1 MLIHTHTHV
10 PPDDYDARETQTTTL
25 HKMTHGPTDARD
37 DTETLTTTT
46 DTTTMGASASRSRN
60 PTSADPPTPQT
71 GGKPR
76 RRSRK
81 WKKNRHLGRTT
92 STDSASTEPLPTP
105 RATPYSQT
113 HDAHELYAHDEELLE
128 LQVAVATT
136 RAATKALLRDA
147 EEWRARA
154 LADGTTNVG
163 RGIGGDEDEGG
174 DTAGENVRG
183 RGRGS
188 PTLVAATDRW
198 NAEEGGVGVGSRF
211 LGLEFFDPRER
222 DMRLRVS
229 GSPVG
234 RGNGGVNETETMRT
248 KKGYHPLLESSL
260 DLEKIRL
267 DLRDCVTKNASAFQ
281 DIARTFAEKMEKLQ
295 EDSQSSFEKNLE
307 SLMIEHERNWFKHKV
322 AREKFTALTEVV
334 SLEGSHSGKDAISE
348 EGSMEEESPSL
359 ERSKQIDAI
368 STEIS
373 QRVAAIEKN
382 EVMLKT
388 RSREFLAYFVPHAR
402 HLAKEFAMAQVDFF
416 GASSERTARAVASS
430 TIESLRREM
439 STVKLPSRTRID
451 APPTPDK
458 LGSESRRKQHKQ
470 KEEESLEEGEIA
482 VSGAPAEATT
492 SIA

>member
-1 MLIHTHTHV
+1 
-10 PPDDYDARETQTTTL
+10 
-25 HKMTHGPTDARD
+25 MTHGPTDARD
-37 DTETLTTTT
+37 DTETLTT
-46 DTTTMGASASRSRN
+46 TTTMGASASRSRN
-60 PTSADPPTPQT
+60 PTSADPPPPQT

-113 HDAHELYAHDEELLE
+113 HDAYELYAHDEELLE

-154 LADGTTNVG
+154 LADGDG
-163 RGIGGDEDEGG
+163 IRGDGDEGG

-183 RGRGS
+183 HGRGS

-234 RGNGGVNETETMRT
+234 RGNGGANKTETVRT
-248 KKGYHPLLESSL
+248 KKGHHPLLESSL

-267 DLRDCVTKNASAFQ
+267 DLRNCVTKNASAFQ

-388 RSREFLAYFVPHAR
+388 RSREFLAYFVQHAR

-470 KEEESLEEGEIA
+470 KEEDSLEEGEIA

>member
-1 MLIHTHTHV
+1 
-10 PPDDYDARETQTTTL
+10 
-25 HKMTHGPTDARD
+25 MTHGPTDAQD
-37 DTETLTTTT
+37 CTETLTT
-46 DTTTMGASASRSRN
+46 TTTMGASASRSRN
-60 PTSADPPTPQT
+60 ATSADPTPPQT
-71 GGKPR
+71 GGKSR
-76 RRSRK
+76 RRSRR

-92 STDSASTEPLPTP
+92 STDSASTETLPTP

-163 RGIGGDEDEGG
+163 RGIGGDGDEGG
-174 DTAGENVRG
+174 ETGENVRG

-198 NAEEGGVGVGSRF
+198 NAEEGDVGIGSRF

-234 RGNGGVNETETMRT
+234 RGNGGANETETMRT
-248 KKGYHPLLESSL
+248 KKAYHPLLESSL

-307 SLMIEHERNWFKHKV
+307 SLVVEHERNWFKHKL

-334 SLEGSHSGKDAISE
+334 SLEDSHSGKDAISE
-348 EGSMEEESPSL
+348 EGSIEEESPSL

-430 TIESLRREM
+430 TIESLRRDM

-451 APPTPDK
+451 APPTPDR

-470 KEEESLEEGEIA
+470 KEESLEEGEIA

>member
-1 MLIHTHTHV
+1 
-10 PPDDYDARETQTTTL
+10 
-25 HKMTHGPTDARD
+25 MTHGPTDARD
-37 DTETLTTTT
+37 YTETLTTTT
-46 DTTTMGASASRSRN
+46 ATTMGASASRSRN
-60 PTSADPPTPQT
+60 TTSADPPPPQT
-71 GGKPR
+71 GGKSR
-76 RRSRK
+76 RRSRR

-92 STDSASTEPLPTP
+92 STDSASTETLPTP

-147 EEWRARA
+147 EEWRERA

-163 RGIGGDEDEGG
+163 RGIGRDGDEGG
-174 DTAGENVRG
+174 ETGENVRG

-198 NAEEGGVGVGSRF
+198 NAEEGDVGVGSRF

-234 RGNGGVNETETMRT
+234 RGNGGANETETMRT

-260 DLEKIRL
+260 DIEKIRL

-307 SLMIEHERNWFKHKV
+307 SLVVEHERNWFKHKV

-348 EGSMEEESPSL
+348 EGSIEEESPSL

-430 TIESLRREM
+430 TIESLRRDM

-451 APPTPDK
+451 APPTPDR

-470 KEEESLEEGEIA
+470 KEESLEEGEIA

>member
-1 MLIHTHTHV
+1 MT
-10 PPDDYDARETQTTTL
+10 PGPD
-25 HKMTHGPTDARD
+25 DARD
-37 DTETLTTTT
+37 DSETLTSSITTT
-46 DTTTMGASASRSRN
+46 TTTTMGASASRSRN
-60 PTSADPPTPQT
+60 PTAAEPLPLQT
-71 GGKPR
+71 GGKSHR
-76 RRSRK
+76 SRRSRR
-81 WKKNRHLGRTT
+81 WKKNRHLGCAT
-92 STDSASTEPLPTP
+92 STDSASTETPPTP

-154 LADGTTNVG
+154 LADRTTG
-163 RGIGGDEDEGG
+163 Q
-174 DTAGENVRG
+174 
-183 RGRGS
+183 
-188 PTLVAATDRW
+188 TLVAATDRW
-198 NAEEGGVGVGSRF
+198 NAEGEIDEIGSRF

-222 DMRLRVS
+222 EMRLRVS
-229 GSPVG
+229 GSPAG
-234 RGNGGVNETETMRT
+234 GGNGGTRETR
-248 KKGYHPLLESSL
+248 KRYHPLLQSSL
-260 DLEKIRL
+260 DLENIRC
-267 DLRDCVTKNASAFQ
+267 DLRDCVMKNASAFQ
-281 DIARTFAEKMEKLQ
+281 DISRAFAGKIEKLS
-295 EDSQSSFEKNLE
+295 DDAQSSFEKNLE
-307 SLMIEHERNWFKHKV
+307 SLVIEHERNWFHHKA

-348 EGSMEEESPSL
+348 EGSIEEESPSL

-416 GASSERTARAVASS
+416 GASSERAARAVASA

-439 STVKLPSRTRID
+439 SAVKLPSRTKID
-451 APPTPDK
+451 APPTPDR
-458 LGSESRRKQHKQ
+458 LGSESRRKPHKQ
-470 KEEESLEEGEIA
+470 KEDESLDLEEGEIA